1 MLVSSHVCAFDE
13 LSAMGCATEW
23 MRWSDSVRREYAKTL
38 SKVILAVLRSVPT
51 CLELDAFRINLNEDW
66 GSVSPGTFPTAEID
80 ERGALC
86 V

>member
-23 MRWSDSVRREYAKTL
+23 MRWSYSVRRECAKTL
-38 SKVILAVLRSVPT
+38 SKVILAVLCSVPK
-51 CLELDAFRINLNEDW
+51 CLELDAFRINLDEDW

-80 ERGALC
+80 ERWALC

>member
-1 MLVSSHVCAFDE
+1 
-13 LSAMGCATEW
+13 
-23 MRWSDSVRREYAKTL
+23 VRRDYAKTL

-51 CLELDAFRINLNEDW
+51 CLELDAFRINLDEDL